1 MSNLSELLPS
11 GGGQNVGSFVASG
24 TLSNGQTVALK
35 TDGKVEAVGISSE
48 AVGTTQTWSG
58 TSAAYNMRAVYDPDQ
73 QKVVIAYRGT
83 SSYGYA
89 IVGDVDPS
97 NNSITFGT
105 PELWRSSFSIVQAI
119 GYDTVNDKIAVFF
132 QDVAAGSHGK
142 ARVGTVSGSTISF
155 VSSTVTYNAGS
166 TEATEVVFNP
176 DQGVF
181 LVVYKDNA
189 FIGYPFGVVGTI
201 SSGEISFGSETS
213 LDNQGTSYLAITYN
227 TTTSSY
233 VFVYNKTSSTQ
244 QVCYQVPTTS
254 GTTVTAGSRTL
265 ITLNGSTTA
274 QGKYTKLSSDN
285 ASNTVFLTIV
295 NSYNNNYAS
304 SIAATLSGS
313 TLTFGTENVFY
324 SSGAVYELGSTYD
337 IDAKKLVVSYA
348 DTSQNGVVIPATVSG
363 TTLTFG
369 SPTTFRSALTGNLR
383 NVYDSSHKRVFISY
397 AENNTGYGGAVVYAA
412 ESTNA
417 SNFIG
422 ITGQAIS
429 DTATGNVD
437 MLGGINSQQTSL
449 TIASKYYVQ
458 DNGTLGTTVTSTF
471 AGQAIS
477 ATTLNIRD
485 LT

>member
-58 TSAAYNMRAVYDPDQ
+58 TAVAYNIRSVYDPDQ
-73 QKVVIAYRGT
+73 QKVVMAYRST
-83 SSYGYA
+83 SNYGYA

-105 PELWRSSFSIVQAI
+105 PVLWRSGFSIVQAI

-132 QDVAAGSHGK
+132 QDVDASSHGK

-189 FIGYPFGVVGTI
+189 ASGYPYGVVGTI
-201 SSGEISFGSETS
+201 SSGEISFGSETP

-233 VFVYNKTSSTQ
+233 VFVYNKTSVTQ

-274 QGKYTKLSSDN
+274 QGKYTNLSSDN

-324 SSGAVYELGSTYD
+324 SSAAYELGSTYD
-337 IDAKKLVVSYA
+337 INAKKLVVSYSTQ
-348 DTSQNGVVIPATVSG
+348 DGVVIPATVSG

-369 SPTTFRSALTGNLR
+369 SPTTFRSFLTGNLI

-397 AENNTGYGGAVVYAA
+397 AENNTAYGGAVVYAA

-449 TIASKYYVQ
+449 TIGSKYYVQ